1 MLLTGDVIFLFTI
14 VVIDCCQT
22 WHSSGAGEQF
32 DHLGKPFVDSV
43 PLMSIMALLNCQGS
57 VCQLERLSK
66 TTAG

>member
-43 PLMSIMALLNCQGS
+43 P
-57 VCQLERLSK
+57 
-66 TTAG
+66 